1 VVGSLGFEP
10 ETNRDIPRNFAFPS
24 LSGLQ
29 PTLPKSILA
38 KLLAY
43 SKPMVDILHSIA
55 LGFIAGLIP
64 VYLGLL
70 PLPLF
75 RRLSTSK
82 RNLLISFSIGI
93 LLFLF
98 VDVTGE
104 AVELSK
110 QTAYSSFLFL
120 IGLVVGVGVP
130 LAISS
135 RKQRVSGE
143 SSTPGVNSADK
154 SLTAYIISGAI
165 GLHNLGEGLA
175 LGAAYAGGQL
185 ALTTILV
192 IGFALHN
199 GTEGMAIA
207 GPISDIHIRAK
218 EPLLMGLLAGFPT
231 IVGSI
236 VGSMFYSD
244 LAGALFFSTAAG
256 ALLYV
261 IIELTKRAYS
271 PKSTFTGIV
280 IGILLMYITDLLLS
294 I

>member
-1 VVGSLGFEP
+1 
-10 ETNRDIPRNFAFPS
+10 
-24 LSGLQ
+24 
-29 PTLPKSILA
+29 
-38 KLLAY
+38 
-43 SKPMVDILHSIA
+43 MVDILYSIA
-55 LGFIAGLIP
+55 LGSVAGLIP

-70 PLPLF
+70 PLPFF
-75 RRLSTSK
+75 RRLSVSK

-110 QTAYSSFLFL
+110 QTGYGSLLFAV
-120 IGLVVGVGVP
+120 GLVMGVSIP
-130 LAISS
+130 FLISS
-135 RKQRVSGE
+135 RRHGVSDEFSVATNG
-143 SSTPGVNSADK
+143 TDR
-154 SLTAYIISGAI
+154 SLTAYIISVAI

-199 GTEGMAIA
+199 GTEGMAIS
-207 GPISDIHIRAK
+207 GPVSDIPVRAR
-218 EPLLMGLLAGFPT
+218 EPVLMGFLAGFPT
-231 IVGSI
+231 VIGSI
-236 VGSMFYSD
+236 VGSIFYSE
-244 LAGALFFSTAAG
+244 LVGALFFSTAAG

-261 IIELTKRAYS
+261 VVELLRRAHM
-271 PKSTFTGIV
+271 PKSTFAGLL
-280 IGILLMYITDLLLS
+280 IGILLMYFTDLLLS

>member
-1 VVGSLGFEP
+1 
-10 ETNRDIPRNFAFPS
+10 
-24 LSGLQ
+24 
-29 PTLPKSILA
+29 
-38 KLLAY
+38 
-43 SKPMVDILHSIA
+43 MVDILYSAA

-70 PLPLF
+70 PLPFF
-75 RRLSTSK
+75 RRLSPFK

-110 QTAYSSFLFL
+110 LTGGIGSLLFA
-120 IGLVVGVGVP
+120 IGLVIGVGIPFV
-130 LAISS
+130 ISS
-135 RKQRVSGE
+135 RRHRVGRE
-143 SSTPGVNSADK
+143 SSAIATNDAFKPLA
-154 SLTAYIISGAI
+154 AYIISVAI

-185 ALTTILV
+185 ALTTVLV

-199 GTEGMAIA
+199 GTEGLAIS
-207 GPISDIHIRAK
+207 GPASDIPIRVR
-218 EPLLMGLLAGFPT
+218 EPILMGFLAGFPT
-231 IVGSI
+231 IIGSI
-236 VGSMFYSD
+236 IGSIFYSD

-261 IIELTKRAYS
+261 VIELLRRAQS
-271 PKSTFTGIV
+271 PRSTFAGLL
-280 IGILLMYITDLLLS
+280 IGILLMYFTDLLLT

>member
-1 VVGSLGFEP
+1 
-10 ETNRDIPRNFAFPS
+10 
-24 LSGLQ
+24 
-29 PTLPKSILA
+29 
-38 KLLAY
+38 
-43 SKPMVDILHSIA
+43 MVDMLYSAA

-70 PLPLF
+70 PLPFF

-110 QTAYSSFLFL
+110 QTDYGSLLFAVGL
-120 IGLVVGVGVP
+120 IMGVGVP
-130 LAISS
+130 FLISS
-135 RKQRVSGE
+135 GRHRVGAG
-143 SSTPGVNSADK
+143 SSAATNGAGR
-154 SLTAYIISGAI
+154 SLTAYIISVAI

-175 LGAAYAGGQL
+175 LGAAYASGQL
-185 ALTTILV
+185 ALTTVLV

-199 GTEGMAIA
+199 GTEGLAIS
-207 GPISDIHIRAK
+207 GPASDMPIRVR
-218 EPLLMGLLAGFPT
+218 EPVLMGFLAGFPT
-231 IVGSI
+231 VIGSI
-236 VGSMFYSD
+236 IGSIFYSD

-261 IIELTKRAYS
+261 VIELLRRAQS
-271 PKSTFTGIV
+271 PKSTFAGLL
-280 IGILLMYITDLLLS
+280 IGILLMYFTDLLLS